1 MVIATEA
8 CYAAAVM
15 FPFGFMAQTA
25 GDIVHR
31 ADVCTDATLDAT
43 LVPDVEWLVSNQVIQ
58 KVFTYDSGVYS
69 RPAPFMEH
77 ENMVLP
83 FFYNRDILL
92 QVLRSLLLLGPFFLL
107 LVYVHERQSHVRLG
121 HNQRESCIQMQA
133 RLLQI
138 VPQVVGSLA
147 NRVARCAN
155 GVHIFCRTLDHKML
169 YKAAHNDGR
178 APAVNGKAEAY
189 SLMRF
194 RGKREISVN
203 IVGNED
209 ELVVERLRYC
219 FGRPCCIACA
229 REVKYHVS

>member
-1 MVIATEA
+1 MSFLSRLAPIFNGVMRTMVIATEA

-58 KVFTYDSGVYS
+58 KVFTYYSGVYS
-69 RPAPFMEH
+69 RPTPFMEH

-121 HNQRESCIQMQA
+121 HNQRESRIQMQA
-133 RLLQI
+133 
-138 VPQVVGSLA
+138 A
-147 NRVARCAN
+147 NRASGSRQSRQSCRPLCKRST
-155 GVHIFCRTLDHKML
+155 HILPH
-169 YKAAHNDGR
+169 
-178 APAVNGKAEAY
+178 P
-189 SLMRF
+189 
-194 RGKREISVN
+194 
-203 IVGNED
+203 
-209 ELVVERLRYC
+209 
-219 FGRPCCIACA
+219 
-229 REVKYHVS
+229 